1 MQCLSSQLYI
11 CMLLIRLQSYLHAY
25 LICIEREYIRFQKE
39 IFVHLFIL
47 FTPIKTYYIEIEMQ
61 NFHYGLT

>member
-1 MQCLSSQLYI
+1 MSLKPALYLYVAYTPTVI
-11 CMLLIRLQSYLHAY
+11 LHAY